1 MKLLITA
8 LVCLISVSVIGQCR
22 ETNNSISDY
31 TFELSIAEF
40 SDSTLMN
47 NIPNKSEELRADFI
61 KRRKRAFAIMG
72 IEVGLLAGGVL
83 LVNGIKNSNSDSASG
98 SDPWVAAGDIDIPG
112 FVTRIVA
119 VIACVGV
126 IIGTLVSSLIKNKRD
141 YKKGIKLLSI
151 PGS

>member
-8 LVCLISVSVIGQCR
+8 LACMISVSVIGQCR

-83 LVNGIKNSNSDSASG
+83 LVHGIKNSNSGSASG
-98 SDPWVAAGDIDIPG
+98 SDPWVGADIDITG

-126 IIGTLVSSLIKNKRD
+126 IIGTLVSSLVKNKRD
-141 YKKGIKLLSI
+141 YKKGMELLSTV
-151 PGS
+151 SS

>member
-8 LVCLISVSVIGQCR
+8 LVCMISVSVIGQCR
-22 ETNNSISDY
+22 ETNESISDY
-31 TFELSIAEF
+31 TFELSITES

-47 NIPNKSEELRADFI
+47 NIPNKSEELKADFI

-72 IEVGLLAGGVL
+72 IEVGLLAGGVI

-98 SDPWVAAGDIDIPG
+98 SNPWIGADIDITG
-112 FVTRIVA
+112 VVTRIVA

-126 IIGTLVSSLIKNKRD
+126 IIGVLVSSLVKNKRD
-141 YKKGIKLLSI
+141 YKKGMELLSTA
-151 PGS
+151 SS